1 MSEREEGDLYRAK
14 YKDFII
20 VCDGHSG
27 NIKQYIDGSSTID
40 YRFCSNTPFPAD
52 CFYMKIVTKLG
63 LEDCGLRHFLPQNR
77 KPWDMFFGVPY
88 FQSIEDL
95 LEFHENIN
103 KAISDPL
110 FSKQKLRDTYERE
123 RIGLKNGS

>member
-1 MSEREEGDLYRAK
+1 MSEREESKLYDSK
-14 YKDFII
+14 YRDFAI

-27 NIKQYIDGSSTID
+27 NIKQYIDGSSPIE
-40 YRFCSNTPFPAD
+40 YYFSNITSLSLD
-52 CFYMKIVTKLG
+52 CFYTRIVAKLG
-63 LEDCGLRHFLPQNR
+63 LQDCGFWHFLAQNR
-77 KPWDMFFGVPY
+77 KPWDMFYGVPY

-95 LEFHENIN
+95 IEFHENIN

-123 RIGLKNGS
+123 RLGLK